1 MSSVVQ
7 KFKIRAEE
15 KKNAPIMNFRHQKKK
30 KKKKE
35 KRKRKQAKQPSQ
47 STTTTL
53 HCVCAQLTHSARHR
67 SRDSSE
73 HHRVRSLYS

>member
-30 KKKKE
+30 KKR

-47 STTTTL
+47 STTTL

>member
-30 KKKKE
+30 KKEKE
-35 KRKRKQAKQPSQ
+35 KENKQNSHPNQ
-47 STTTTL
+47 STTTL
-53 HCVCAQLTHSARHR
+53 HCVCAQLTRHR

>member
-1 MSSVVQ
+1 
-7 KFKIRAEE
+7 
-15 KKNAPIMNFRHQKKK
+15 MNFRHQKKK
-30 KKKKE
+30 KKKEKE
-35 KRKRKQAKQPSQ
+35 KENKQNSHPNQ
-47 STTTTL
+47 STTTL